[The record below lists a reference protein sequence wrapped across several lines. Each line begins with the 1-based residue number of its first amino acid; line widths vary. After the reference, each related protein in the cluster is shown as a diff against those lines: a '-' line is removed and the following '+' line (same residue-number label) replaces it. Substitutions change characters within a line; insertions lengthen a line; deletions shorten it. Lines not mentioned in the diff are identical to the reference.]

1 MDVVIEPVGRDRQE
15 QVLIR
20 CHAVTEEV
28 REISAFIK
36 SRQGTLTGTLEGT
49 QFEIPVSEI
58 FYIESVDGRTFL
70 YTGDQVFQ
78 TSARIY
84 ELEELL
90 RPRRFCRISKSTLV
104 NLMKIKAIQPD
115 FNGRFTALLRSG
127 EKVLISRSYV
137 KAFKAVLKGEAHEL

>member
-1 MDVVIEPVGRDRQE
+1 MRSLYE
-15 QVLIR
+15 IR
-20 CHAVTEEV
+20 P
-28 REISAFIK
+28 
-36 SRQGTLTGTLEGT
+36 Q
-49 QFEIPVSEI
+49 
-58 FYIESVDGRTFL
+58 
-70 YTGDQVFQ
+70 
-78 TSARIY
+78 
-84 ELEELL
+84 LEELL